1 MSRKK
6 TFLQSLFRWLG
17 LAGDDG
23 RIPAVAGLL
32 PPEEFLERLQQE
44 RLRADRTG
52 SHFTLILFGISAKG
66 LPEEACRRLVVQL
79 ATVIRDRIRRSDVK
93 GFHIGP
99 GVRVGV
105 LLPNTRFENALILVQ
120 AIEERFA
127 NHVMDTRGMP
137 GRKRRNSFA
146 ISMPIPNGKNR
157 RSSRKNHPG
166 IRTMAWLIPL
176 RNCLSWPICPHQ
188 K

>member
-1 MSRKK
+1 
-6 TFLQSLFRWLG
+6 
-17 LAGDDG
+17 
-23 RIPAVAGLL
+23 L

-137 GRKRRNSFA
+137 GREAPELLCDIYAYPERKESPVFEEKPSGHSHNGVAHSAPELPVMANLSTSKITEERNV
-146 ISMPIPNGKNR
+146 I
-157 RSSRKNHPG
+157 
-166 IRTMAWLIPL
+166 
-176 RNCLSWPICPHQ
+176 
-188 K
+188 